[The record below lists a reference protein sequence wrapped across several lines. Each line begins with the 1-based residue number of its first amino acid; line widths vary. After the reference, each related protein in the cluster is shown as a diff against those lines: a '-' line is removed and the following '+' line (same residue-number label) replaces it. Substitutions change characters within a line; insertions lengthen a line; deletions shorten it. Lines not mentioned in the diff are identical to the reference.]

1 MWSRFKRPI
10 PKPIWIAGI
19 AVCLL
24 SASGTVAIFASTL
37 ASYASIP
44 DDDAPSRRAAAPRG
58 SEDARVSDP
67 QANAA
72 MAQASINR
80 RNPGWCPACGVVVS
94 MRQIEPS
101 DEAGRQEL
109 TIRFRDGETIV
120 LNEATRRSWRLG
132 NRVIVIGGLN
142 APGR

>member
-1 MWSRFKRPI
+1 MRTRFKRPI

-58 SEDARVSDP
+58 SGDARVSDA

-72 MAQASINR
+72 ITQAFIAIAPFGSARPFAAGALAALLMAAAR
-80 RNPGWCPACGVVVS
+80 RAIVS
-94 MRQIEPS
+94 MR
-101 DEAGRQEL
+101 
-109 TIRFRDGETIV
+109 
-120 LNEATRRSWRLG
+120 RRG
-132 NRVIVIGGLN
+132 
-142 APGR
+142 

>member
-1 MWSRFKRPI
+1 MRTPFIRPI
-10 PKPIWIAGI
+10 RKPLWIAGI

-24 SASGTVAIFASTL
+24 AASGTVAIVGSIP

-44 DDDAPSRRAAAPRG
+44 DEDAPSHGAVAPRG
-58 SEDARVSDP
+58 SENARVSDP

-72 MAQASINR
+72 ITQASINR
-80 RNPGWCPACGVVVS
+80 RNPAWCPACGVVES
-94 MRQIEPS
+94 MREIEPS
-101 DEAGRQEL
+101 GEVGRQEL
-109 TIRFRDGETIV
+109 TIRFRDGGTIV

-142 APGR
+142 TPGR